1 MNLNK
6 SQLTNIM
13 NAFFYLITAEPFIL
27 SLVPTTTESIKGDG
41 NI

>member
-27 SLVPTTTESIKGDG
+27 SLVPYNNRVNKR
-41 NI
+41 